1 MKTHILDFVRR
12 GLVASGFGPP
22 VLAVLYL
29 ILHRRGLLETVTVTE
44 VSTGIFSLW
53 ALAFLAGGMNA
64 LYQIE
69 RLPLMVA
76 IAIHGGVLYSG
87 YLATYEPKK
96 LLLCLVL
103 TVRNFLP
110 KAELPTLPQ
119 RKFLSRCSSF
129 SSLLLLKR
137 QRILF
142 PNRKHSSDTAQ
153 AKSPQ

>member
-12 GLVASGFGPP
+12 GLLASGFGPP

-87 YLATYEPKK
+87 YLATYLLNGWLEWGTAPILVFTGIFLLGYLAIWAVIYAVTRRNTARVNALLRKK
-96 LLLCLVL
+96 QL
-103 TVRNFLP
+103 
-110 KAELPTLPQ
+110 ADQ
-119 RKFLSRCSSF
+119 
-129 SSLLLLKR
+129 
-137 QRILF
+137 
-142 PNRKHSSDTAQ
+142 
-153 AKSPQ
+153 

>member
-1 MKTHILDFVRR
+1 MKTHILDFIRR

-29 ILHRRGLLETVTVTE
+29 ILHRRGLLETVTVAE

-53 ALAFLAGGMNA
+53 GLAFLAGGMNA

-87 YLATYEPKK
+87 YLATYLLNGWLEWGTAPILVFTGIFLLGYLAIWAVIYAVTRRNTARVNALLRKK
-96 LLLCLVL
+96 QL
-103 TVRNFLP
+103 
-110 KAELPTLPQ
+110 ADQ
-119 RKFLSRCSSF
+119 
-129 SSLLLLKR
+129 
-137 QRILF
+137 
-142 PNRKHSSDTAQ
+142 
-153 AKSPQ
+153 